1 MVELES
7 RGDTAVSIRWR
18 LRNYFFTG
26 LLVVLPLL
34 IAVFII
40 WWLFSAS
47 TNLFIRF
54 IPEGH
59 LESTAVRFLV
69 RVLTLAVLMVLV
81 VIVGAVAHNVMGRKV
96 ISLGEKILARIPVFN
111 KIYIAVKQIGEA
123 FIGTDKTVFQ
133 NVVMVEYPRKDL
145 FVIGFQTA
153 ESRGEIQGKTA
164 ETMVNVFVPTSPN
177 PTSGMLIIVPKN
189 EIIALDMSVEEG
201 MKMVISGGT
210 IVSEK
215 IGRGANGS
223 QDGRQLSL

>member
-1 MVELES
+1 M
-7 RGDTAVSIRWR
+7 VSIRWR

-34 IAVFII
+34 IAVFVI

-54 IPEGH
+54 IPEGY
-59 LESTAVRFLV
+59 LESTAVRFLL
-69 RVLTLAVLMVLV
+69 RVLILAVLMMLV
-81 VIVGAVAHNVMGRKV
+81 VIVGAVAHNVIGRKV
-96 ISLGEKILARIPVFN
+96 ISLGERILARIPVFN
-111 KIYIAVKQIGEA
+111 KIYISVKQIGEA
-123 FIGTDKTVFQ
+123 FIGANKTVFQ
-133 NVVMVEYPRKDL
+133 NVVMVEYPRKGL

-189 EIIALDMSVEEG
+189 EIIELDMSVEEG
-201 MKMVISGGT
+201 MKMVISGGA
-210 IVSEK
+210 IAPEK
-215 IGRGANGS
+215 IGRGA
-223 QDGRQLSL
+223 DGFRGRRKSSL